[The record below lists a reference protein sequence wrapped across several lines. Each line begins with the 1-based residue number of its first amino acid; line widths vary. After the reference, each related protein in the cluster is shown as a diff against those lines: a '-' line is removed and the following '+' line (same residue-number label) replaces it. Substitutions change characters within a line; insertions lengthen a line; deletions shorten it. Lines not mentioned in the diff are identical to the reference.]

1 MSVTN
6 HSLLLESL
14 RLREELQT
22 TLDERT
28 LQILDRRR
36 RTAVVKRRGWLVR
49 RMLLAA
55 DVVGLLSALLLAE
68 WLAPAEDSV
77 DAYSPQLEVLAFLA
91 TVPAWVIITKLYG
104 LYDRDDERA
113 NHSTADEFG
122 GVFHMVT
129 VCTWLVTV
137 VTYVTGIA
145 NPSAQKL
152 VVFWGAAIAFV
163 CIARAAA
170 RTLARRSAAYIQN
183 TVIVGAGDVG
193 QLFAKKF
200 LNHPEY
206 GMNLVGFVDA
216 KPKERRKDLEH
227 VALLGDIGRLPAIVR
242 FLDVERVVLAF
253 TNDSHEETLELL
265 RSVADLDVQ
274 IDIVPR
280 LFEFVGPGVEIHT
293 VEGLPLIGLPPLRL
307 SRSSRLLKRATD
319 LALTMPALVI
329 LAPVF
334 ALLALLIK
342 LDSPGPVFF
351 RQVRMG
357 AAGRTFRIFKFRS
370 MHVDAEERKLE
381 VAHLNRH
388 LAPGGDPRMFKIV
401 DDPRVTRVGKR
412 LRRFS
417 LDELPQLLNVLVGQM
432 SLVGPR
438 PLILDED
445 QHVERWARQR
455 LNLKPGV
462 TGPWQVLGRSE
473 IPFAEMVRLDYL
485 YVTRWSLMGDLRL
498 MALTIPA
505 LFRRSTADLCPPT
518 SS

>member
-6 HSLLLESL
+6 HSPLLESL

-22 TLDERT
+22 TVGERT

-49 RMLLAA
+49 RMLLTA

-68 WLAPAEDSV
+68 WLAPARDSV

-91 TVPAWVIITKLYG
+91 TVPAWVVITKLYG

-113 NHSTADEFG
+113 NHSTADDFG

-129 VCTWLVTV
+129 VCTWLVTG

-152 VVFWGAAIAFV
+152 VVFWGVAIAFV
-163 CIARAAA
+163 CIARAGA
-170 RTLARRSAAYIQN
+170 RTLARRNAAYIQN

-206 GMNLVGFVDA
+206 GVNLVGFVDA
-216 KPKERRKDLEH
+216 KPKERAKDLEH
-227 VALLGDIGRLPAIVR
+227 VALLGDTERLPAVVR
-242 FLDVERVVLAF
+242 FLDVERVIVAF
-253 TNDSHEETLELL
+253 SNDSHEETLELL
-265 RSVADLDVQ
+265 RSVEDLDVQ

-280 LFEFVGPGVEIHT
+280 LFEFVGPEVEIHT

-307 SRSSRLLKRATD
+307 SRSSRLLKRVTD
-319 LALTMPALVI
+319 LALTMPALVV

-370 MHVDAEERKLE
+370 MHVDAEERKHE

-388 LAPGGDPRMFKIV
+388 LAPGGDSRMFKIV
-401 DDPRVTRVGKR
+401 GDPRVTRVGKR

-505 LFRRSTADLCPPT
+505 LFRRSTADLWVAT

>member
-1 MSVTN
+1 MSVTDQTPLLQ
-6 HSLLLESL
+6 SLQLH
-14 RLREELQT
+14 EELRST
-22 TLDERT
+22 VDERT

-55 DVVGLLSALLLAE
+55 DVLGLVSAALVAL
-68 WLAPAEDSV
+68 WLAPAVDSV
-77 DAYSPQLEVLAFLA
+77 DAYSPRLEIIAFLL
-91 TVPAWVIITKLYG
+91 TVPAWIVITKLYG
-104 LYDRDDERA
+104 LYDHDDERA
-113 NHSTADEFG
+113 NHSTADDFG

-129 VCTWLVTV
+129 VCTWLVIV
-137 VTYVTGIA
+137 VTYLSDIA
-145 NPSAQKL
+145 HPSAQKL
-152 VVFWGAAIAFV
+152 VVFWAAAIVFV
-163 CIARAAA
+163 CLARAGA
-170 RTLARRSAAYIQN
+170 RALARRNMAYVQN

-193 QLFAKKF
+193 QLFAKKV

-206 GMNLVGFVDA
+206 GINLVGFVDA
-216 KPKERRKDLEH
+216 KPKERQGDLEH
-227 VALLGDIGRLPAIVR
+227 VALLGDAGRLPAIVR
-242 FLDVERVVLAF
+242 LLDVERVIVAF
-253 TNDSHEETLELL
+253 SNDSHEETLDVL
-265 RSVADLDVQ
+265 RAVQDLEVQ

-293 VEGLPLIGLPPLRL
+293 VEGLPLLGLPPLRL

-319 LALTMPALVI
+319 LALTIPTLVV
-329 LAPVF
+329 LTPVF
-334 ALLALLIK
+334 ALLALMIK
-342 LDSPGPVFF
+342 VDSPGPVFF
-351 RQVRMG
+351 RQVRVG
-357 AAGRTFRIFKFRS
+357 TAGRTFRIFKFRS
-370 MHVDAEERKLE
+370 MHADAEERKHE

-401 DDPRVTRVGKR
+401 GDPRVTRVGKL
-412 LRRFS
+412 LRRLS
-417 LDELPQLLNVLVGQM
+417 LDELPQLLNVVIGEM

-445 QHVERWARQR
+445 QFVERWARQR

-485 YVTRWSLMGDLRL
+485 YVTRWSLLGDLRL

-505 LFRRSTADLCPPT
+505 LCRRATAV
-518 SS
+518 

>member
-1 MSVTN
+1 MSVTDQTPLLQ
-6 HSLLLESL
+6 SLQLH
-14 RLREELQT
+14 EELQT
-22 TLDERT
+22 TVDDRT

-49 RMLLAA
+49 RMLLTA
-55 DVVGLLSALLLAE
+55 DVVGLVSALLLAE
-68 WLAPAEDSV
+68 LLAPARDSA
-77 DAYSPQLEVLAFLA
+77 DTYSPRLEILAFLL
-91 TVPAWVIITKLYG
+91 TVPAWVVITKLYG

-113 NHSTADEFG
+113 NHSTADDFG

-129 VCTWLVTV
+129 VCTWLVIV
-137 VTYVTGIA
+137 ITYLSGVAHPT
-145 NPSAQKL
+145 AQKL
-152 VVFWGAAIAFV
+152 VVFWAVAIAFISV
-163 CIARAAA
+163 ARAGA
-170 RTLARRSAAYIQN
+170 RALARRNVAYVQN

-193 QLFAKKF
+193 QLFAKKV

-206 GMNLVGFVDA
+206 GINLVGFVDA
-216 KPKERRKDLEH
+216 EPKERRKDLEH
-227 VALLGDIGRLPAIVR
+227 VALLGDTGRLPAIVR
-242 FLDVERVVLAF
+242 VLDVERVIVAF
-253 TNDSHEETLELL
+253 SNDSHEETLELL
-265 RSVADLDVQ
+265 RSVEDLDVQ

-280 LFEFVGPGVEIHT
+280 LFEFVGAGTEIHT
-293 VEGLPLIGLPPLRL
+293 VEGLPLLGLPPLRL

-319 LALTMPALVI
+319 LALTIPALVV
-329 LAPVF
+329 LAPLF
-334 ALLALLIK
+334 ALLALMIK
-342 LDSPGPVFF
+342 IDSPGPVFF

-357 AAGRTFRIFKFRS
+357 AAGHTFRIFKFRS
-370 MHVDAEERKLE
+370 MHADADERKHE
-381 VAHLNRH
+381 FAHLNRH

-401 DDPRVTRVGKR
+401 DDPRVTRVGR
-412 LRRFS
+412 LLRRFS
-417 LDELPQLLNVLVGQM
+417 LDELPQLLNVLIGEM

-485 YVTRWSLMGDLRL
+485 YVTRWSLMTDLRL

-505 LFRRSTADLCPPT
+505 LCRRPTAG
-518 SS
+518 

>member
-1 MSVTN
+1 MSLSDRTPLLQ
-6 HSLLLESL
+6 SLQLQ
-14 RLREELQT
+14 EELRT
-22 TLDERT
+22 TVGDRT

-36 RTAVVKRRGWLVR
+36 RTAIVKRRGWLLR

-55 DVVGLLSALLLAE
+55 DVVGLVSALLLAQ
-68 WLAPAEDSV
+68 WVAPSVDDV
-77 DAYSPQLEVLAFLA
+77 DAYSPGIEIFAFLL
-91 TVPAWVIITKLYG
+91 TIPAWIVITKLYG
-104 LYDRDDERA
+104 LYDHDDERA
-113 NHSTADEFG
+113 NHSTADDFG

-129 VCTWLVTV
+129 VCTWLVIV
-137 VTYVTGIA
+137 VTYLSDIA
-145 NPSAQKL
+145 NPTAQKL
-152 VVFWGAAIAFV
+152 VVFWASAIAFI
-163 CIARAAA
+163 CLARAGA
-170 RTLARRSAAYIQN
+170 RALARRNEAYVQN

-200 LNHPEY
+200 QNHPEY
-206 GMNLVGFVDA
+206 GINLVGFVDA
-216 KPKERRKDLEH
+216 KPKERQSDLGDM
-227 VALLGDIGRLPAIVR
+227 ALLGDAERLPAIVR
-242 FLDVERVVLAF
+242 LLDVERVIVAF
-253 TNDSHEETLELL
+253 SNESHEETLDLL
-265 RSVADLDVQ
+265 RAVQDLEVQ

-293 VEGLPLIGLPPLRL
+293 VEGLPLLGLPPLRL

-319 LALTMPALVI
+319 LVLTIPTLVI
-329 LAPVF
+329 LTPVF
-334 ALLALLIK
+334 ALLALMIK
-342 LDSPGPVFF
+342 IDSPGPVFF
-351 RQVRMG
+351 RQVRVG

-370 MHVDAEERKLE
+370 MHADAEERKQE

-401 DDPRVTRVGKR
+401 GDPRVTRVGEL
-412 LRRFS
+412 LRRFC
-417 LDELPQLLNVLVGQM
+417 LDELPQLLNVLVGEM

-438 PLILDED
+438 PLIVDED
-445 QHVERWARQR
+445 RYVERWARQR

-505 LFRRSTADLCPPT
+505 LARRATAA
-518 SS
+518 

>member
-1 MSVTN
+1 MSMADRTPLLQ
-6 HSLLLESL
+6 SLQLQ
-14 RLREELQT
+14 EELQST
-22 TLDERT
+22 VGDRT

-55 DVVGLLSALLLAE
+55 DVVGLVGALLVAQ
-68 WLAPAEDSV
+68 WLAPSVDSV
-77 DAYSPQLEVLAFLA
+77 DAYSPRLEIFAFLL
-91 TVPAWVIITKLYG
+91 TVPAWIVITKLYG
-104 LYDRDDERA
+104 LYDHDDERA
-113 NHSTADEFG
+113 NHSTADDFG

-129 VCTWLVTV
+129 VCTWLVIV
-137 VTYVTGIA
+137 VTYLSDIA
-145 NPSAQKL
+145 NPTAQKL
-152 VVFWGAAIAFV
+152 AVFWAAAIAFV
-163 CIARAAA
+163 CLARAGA
-170 RTLARRSAAYIQN
+170 RALARRNVAYVQN

-193 QLFAKKF
+193 QLFAKKV

-206 GMNLVGFVDA
+206 GINLVGFVDA
-216 KPKERRKDLEH
+216 KPKECRNDLEG
-227 VALLGDIGRLPAIVR
+227 VALLGDAGRLPAIVR
-242 FLDVERVVLAF
+242 LLDVERVIIAF
-253 TNDSHEETLELL
+253 SNDSHEETLELL
-265 RSVADLDVQ
+265 RAVQDLEVQ

-293 VEGLPLIGLPPLRL
+293 VEGLPLLGLPPLRL

-319 LALTMPALVI
+319 LALTIPTLVV
-329 LAPVF
+329 LAPVL
-334 ALLALLIK
+334 ALLALMIK
-342 LDSPGPVFF
+342 VDSSGPIFF
-351 RQVRMG
+351 RQVRVG

-370 MHVDAEERKLE
+370 MHADAEERKHE
-381 VAHLNRH
+381 FAHLNRH
-388 LAPGGDPRMFKIV
+388 LAPGGDPRMFKILG
-401 DDPRVTRVGKR
+401 DPRVTRVGKL

-417 LDELPQLLNVLVGQM
+417 LDELPQLFNVVVGEM

-445 QHVERWARQR
+445 QYVERWARQR

-485 YVTRWSLMGDLRL
+485 YVTRWSLIGDLRL

-505 LFRRSTADLCPPT
+505 LCRRATAV
-518 SS
+518 